1 MRIIYFCVLIFL
13 FPIYT
18 QAVGSEV
25 LTITQ
30 NKLHILKLS
39 QSGVTAII
47 GNPTL
52 VDITVQ
58 NPKVIFL
65 FGKIVGETNL
75 IVLNNNGSEIVNYD
89 LIVTPELARHVTIN
103 RGVYTSSIMSCGYRC
118 ETIIETSSEAPKT
131 AAKSPSPQSGTTV
144 PAATINPST
153 APQAPQAPQQAQP
166 ASQPLLSGY

>member
-13 FPIYT
+13 FPIYA

-39 QSGVTAII
+39 QSGATAII
-47 GNPTL
+47 GNPKL
-52 VDITVQ
+52 VEFTVH

-65 FGKIVGETNL
+65 LGKIAGETNL
-75 IVLNNNGSEIVNYD
+75 IVLNNKGSEIVNYD

-103 RGVYTSSIMSCGYRC
+103 RGVYTTSIMSCGYRC
-118 ETIIETSSEAPKT
+118 ETVIETSSEAPKT
-131 AAKSPSPQSGTTV
+131 AAKSSSPQSSTTA
-144 PAATINPST
+144 PATTINPST
-153 APQAPQAPQQAQP
+153 APQAPP
-166 ASQPLLSGY
+166 AGQSLLSGY